1 MVTRS
6 AEVYPFS
13 KKVAREIRQSQS
25 MPSAIQR
32 SAASELQQLQRGQTT
47 AAAIPQNVLEKVE
60 EGKCLA
66 VVDLISGVGDWGAGV
81 LSEAQRLGLTQ
92 QSQEKEQ
99 NVRLKYLG
107 FDFREYAVG
116 YCHTRWTALLET
128 MLSQSLGLFAASF
141 RVSQHGS
148 GRSML
153 SVTRSGLFS
162 QDFMLLFFKRLLTL
176 LPLDC
181 CTLIMKISR
190 L

>member
-1 MVTRS
+1 MHPRHFEMDFVLVHSAPVSNRLTSEAVLLQPAKGVTWVNDTCLAQGALMVTRS

-32 SAASELQQLQRGQTT
+32 SAASELQRLQRGQTT
-47 AAAIPQNVLEKVE
+47 TAAIIQNVLEKVE

-107 FDFREYAVG
+107 FDFREYA
-116 YCHTRWTALLET
+116 
-128 MLSQSLGLFAASF
+128 
-141 RVSQHGS
+141 
-148 GRSML
+148 
-153 SVTRSGLFS
+153 
-162 QDFMLLFFKRLLTL
+162 
-176 LPLDC
+176 
-181 CTLIMKISR
+181 
-190 L
+190 